1 MNNYKEYLSQDEILQ
16 IQQHITDVYGEDY
29 LQPHE
34 YHQLFN
40 QLTNSILHEEDDEMF
55 IGNNI

>member
-1 MNNYKEYLSQDEILQ
+1 MEQYQEYLTRDEILQ
-16 IQQHITDVYGEDY
+16 IQQHITDVFGEDY

-40 QLTNSILHEEDDEMF
+40 QIANSILHQEDDEMF
-55 IGNNI
+55 INNI

>member
-1 MNNYKEYLSQDEILQ
+1 MSQYQEYLSQREIVE

-40 QLTNSILHEEDDEMF
+40 QIADSYIHDDDLYVS
-55 IGNNI
+55 NNI

>member
-1 MNNYKEYLSQDEILQ
+1 MDQYQEYLSQDEIIE
-16 IQQHITDVYGEDY
+16 IQQHITDVFGEDY

-40 QLTNSILHEEDDEMF
+40 QIADEYIHDDDLYIYREY
-55 IGNNI
+55 

>member
-1 MNNYKEYLSQDEILQ
+1 MSQYQEYLSQDEILE

-40 QLTNSILHEEDDEMF
+40 QIADAMLEIAKLKGEN
-55 IGNNI
+55 

>member
-1 MNNYKEYLSQDEILQ
+1 MSQYEEYLSQDEIIE
-16 IQQHITDVYGEDY
+16 IQQHITDVFGDDY

-40 QLTNSILHEEDDEMF
+40 QIADEHIHDDDLYIYREY
-55 IGNNI
+55 

>member
-1 MNNYKEYLSQDEILQ
+1 MSQYKEYLSQDEILQ

-40 QLTNSILHEEDDEMF
+40 QIADAYIHDDEMY

>member
-1 MNNYKEYLSQDEILQ
+1 MDQYKEYLSQDEIIE

-40 QLTNSILHEEDDEMF
+40 QIADSVIHDDEMF
-55 IGNNI
+55 INNI

>member
-1 MNNYKEYLSQDEILQ
+1 MDQYRKYLSQDEIIE

-40 QLTNSILHEEDDEMF
+40 QIADEYIHDDDLYIYREY
-55 IGNNI
+55 

>member
-1 MNNYKEYLSQDEILQ
+1 MGQYEEYLSQDEILK

-40 QLTNSILHEEDDEMF
+40 QIADSVIHDDEMF

>member
-1 MNNYKEYLSQDEILQ
+1 MSNYREYLSQDEILQ
-16 IQQHITDVYGEDY
+16 IQQHITDVFGDDY

-40 QLTNSILHEEDDEMF
+40 QIADSVIHDDDDTLF
-55 IGNNI
+55 TNNI

>member
-1 MNNYKEYLSQDEILQ
+1 MDQYRKYLSQDEIIE
-16 IQQHITDVYGEDY
+16 IQQHITDVFGEDY

-40 QLTNSILHEEDDEMF
+40 QIADEYIHDDDLYIYREY
-55 IGNNI
+55 

>member
-1 MNNYKEYLSQDEILQ
+1 MDQYRKYLSQDEILQ
-16 IQQHITDVYGEDY
+16 IQQHITDVFGDDY

-40 QLTNSILHEEDDEMF
+40 QIADEYIHDDDEMF

>member
-1 MNNYKEYLSQDEILQ
+1 MDQYEEYLSQDEILK

-40 QLTNSILHEEDDEMF
+40 QIADSVIHDDEMF

>member
-1 MNNYKEYLSQDEILQ
+1 MNNYGEYLSQDEIVE

-40 QLTNSILHEEDDEMF
+40 QIADEYIHDDEMYT
-55 IGNNI
+55 NNI

>member
-1 MNNYKEYLSQDEILQ
+1 MEQYQEYLTRDEILQ
-16 IQQHITDVYGEDY
+16 IQQHITDVFGEDY

-40 QLTNSILHEEDDEMF
+40 QIADSVIHDDDDTLF
-55 IGNNI
+55 TNNI

>member
-1 MNNYKEYLSQDEILQ
+1 MSQYQEYLSQDEILQ

-34 YHQLFN
+34 YHQLVN
-40 QLTNSILHEEDDEMF
+40 QIADPYIHDDEMF

>member
-1 MNNYKEYLSQDEILQ
+1 MDQYKEYLSQDEILQ

-40 QLTNSILHEEDDEMF
+40 QLANSILHEEDDEMF

>member
-1 MNNYKEYLSQDEILQ
+1 MDQYRKYLSQDEIIE
-16 IQQHITDVYGEDY
+16 IQQHITDVFGDDY

-40 QLTNSILHEEDDEMF
+40 QIADEYIHDDDLYIYREY
-55 IGNNI
+55 

>member
-1 MNNYKEYLSQDEILQ
+1 MSQYEEYLSQDEILQ
-16 IQQHITDVYGEDY
+16 IQQHITDVFGDDY

-40 QLTNSILHEEDDEMF
+40 QIADEYIHDDDLYIYREY
-55 IGNNI
+55 